1 MKIWILF
8 WYSSNFFFNNEYIVI
23 INSLLYFLIRTNF
36 QWKNFDVHMYVNIS
50 LISLLIICM
59 SVGNSLYQNYGNIW
73 KFKNMLMKIFNNKV
87 IIVRYKNYFSFFAE
101 SI

>member
-1 MKIWILF
+1 M
-8 WYSSNFFFNNEYIVI
+8 
-23 INSLLYFLIRTNF
+23 
-36 QWKNFDVHMYVNIS
+36 H
-50 LISLLIICM
+50 
-59 SVGNSLYQNYGNIW
+59 VGNSLYQNYGNIW